1 MPLNVLPMFYQRGKC
16 FTLNAKNMFSTS
28 IIYDRKK
35 VASGDRPGTLEVR
48 ITYQRRSY
56 YISTDIR
63 VCAKHW
69 AGAIVGRPDA
79 DALNNRLRIIV
90 ARVNEKANE
99 FIEKRMPIDVQAI
112 KEYVYGGTKIG
123 GKHDRMLSW
132 IKEQL
137 PALNVSA
144 GTRRHYELL
153 LERLKEYGKLKS
165 WSDLTVDGIYTW
177 DAWLRSNIKAQV
189 KKGTPERAGCDGTIN
204 NYHKC
209 LKAMLNR
216 AKEFG
221 IIDISPYDRLRGK
234 FRSDEDDNMEYLTEE
249 QMRKILAIHPERGTA
264 LEAARDL
271 FVFQMLTGMAF
282 SDAQDFDIGQY
293 RELEISTSRNKI
305 AGQQAKES
313 DGECSRDTI
322 AGQLTKEIGGSSK
335 SNDKKQWVYVG
346 ERKKTGVAYVSVLLP
361 PVVEVLERHGWKVPQ
376 MSNQKYNY
384 VLKTFGSAIGVPGLH
399 SHLARHT
406 FATYML
412 SRGVKV
418 QNVMRM
424 MGHRRIEQTLKYAKI
439 LTKDVQEE
447 YERVADDFNF

>member
-1 MPLNVLPMFYQRGKC
+1 
-16 FTLNAKNMFSTS
+16 MFSTS

-35 VASGDRPGTLEVR
+35 VASGKRPGTLEVR

-63 VCAKHW
+63 VCEKHW
-69 AGAIVGRPDA
+69 AGAVVSRPDA
-79 DALNNRLRIIV
+79 DALNNRLRIII

-99 FIEKRMPIDVQAI
+99 YIEQRRPIDVQAI
-112 KEYVYGGTKIG
+112 KEYVYGGTKID

-132 IKEQL
+132 VKEQL

-153 LERLKEYGKLKS
+153 VERLEEYGKLKS
-165 WSDLTVDGIYTW
+165 WSDLTVDGIYAW

-189 KKGTPERAGCDGTIN
+189 KKGTPERAGCDGTIY

-209 LKAMLNR
+209 MKAMLNR

-221 IIDISPYDRLRGK
+221 IIDISPYDRLKGK
-234 FRSDEDDNMEYLTEE
+234 FRRSDDDNMEYLTEE
-249 QMRKILAIHPERGTA
+249 QMRMILSIHPERGTA

-282 SDAQDFDIGQY
+282 SDAQEFDITLY
-293 RELEISTSRNKI
+293 REVECSTSRNKI
-305 AGQQAKES
+305 AAQS
-313 DGECSRDTI
+313 
-322 AGQLTKEIGGSSK
+322 TKEN
-335 SNDKKQWVYVG
+335 NDNGDEIVAQETEKIDGLACGKMKQWVYIG

-361 PVVEVLERHGWKVPQ
+361 PVVDVLERHGWKVPQ

-412 SRGVKV
+412 SKGAKV

-424 MGHRRIEQTLKYAKI
+424 MGHRRIDQTLKYAKV

-447 YERVADDFNF
+447 YERVANDFV